1 MSEEREIKNTDAVFP
16 YVALF
21 IAAMGLDLG
30 LLVECSSRST
40 LMFPSMGAPL
50 VAEKI
55 LFLLQK
61 SESRDKSL
69 QLKGPNLT
77 YYLIS

>member
-30 LLVECSSRST
+30 LLVECSSCSM

-50 VAEKI
+50 DAEKI
-55 LFLLQK
+55 LFLLRK
-61 SESRDKSL
+61 AEIKAFSL
-69 QLKGPNLT
+69 KDQISLT
-77 YYLIS
+77 ILYLNS